1 MAYAKKTWALDDP
14 ITDVAL
20 NNIETGVDT
29 AHDVLDAT
37 GTPTGLSAATAN
49 AIGTATAKAKADH
62 THTILANG
70 TPSTQAMGDTA
81 VVGTSA
87 HLARADHKHAMPAF
101 GYGATNVL
109 KGSLI
114 QAGNVGNASRAQ
126 NTRIAVTFPRAFA
139 SAPRVVVSLNE
150 NCDDVTILVG
160 NITTTGFTVRNPYQA
175 GVVGFNWIAVLD
187 PSQP

>member
-20 NNIETGVDT
+20 NNIETGVDA

-70 TPSTQAMGDTA
+70 TPSTQTMGDTA

-87 HLARADHKHAMPAF
+87 ALARADHKHAMPPFAKC
-101 GYGATNVL
+101 GTGIYTVYGNQVTA
-109 KGSLI
+109 
-114 QAGNVGNASRAQ
+114 
-126 NTRIAVTFPRAFA
+126 NTVNFSYTFP
-139 SAPRVVVSLNE
+139 STPVVV
-150 NCDDVTILVG
+150 VTETDGDGDNRITRVYD
-160 NITTTGFTVRNPYQA
+160 ITTTGFKVG
-175 GVVGFNWIAVLD
+175 GVGSGINYTINFNWIAMIN
-187 PSQP
+187 P